1 MRAVAVA
8 VAVLLAG
15 LAAPGLHAQEAA
27 PKPGA
32 AAPATPVAIDLLFD
46 AKQLRN
52 AAPGSTLSYRY
63 TLSSGIE
70 GSPFG
75 PPVEDRVQASVEPGK
90 DPDTRTLTVQT
101 FTGARR
107 LPTAHFED
115 MSGNPVIGTFLE
127 HHVLD
132 LAKVLKGNPRYL
144 KNAIRKALRDG
155 ATVTP
160 TEVTVNGVASP
171 GWRVEIKPLAGDP
184 IRDRLRGFD
193 ALTYTFVV
201 SPAVPGEVVSIA
213 ASALD
218 PQGGKLLEE
227 TLTYEPSL
235 G

>member
-1 MRAVAVA
+1 MRAVT
-8 VAVLLAG
+8 VAVLLAA
-15 LAAPGLHAQEAA
+15 LAGPAVQAQEAA
-27 PKPGA
+27 PRPDA
-32 AAPATPVAIDLLFD
+32 PRAAPVAADLLFD
-46 AKQLRN
+46 SNQLRN
-52 AAPGSTLSYRY
+52 AAPGTTLSYRY
-63 TLSSGIE
+63 SLFSGIE

-75 PPVEDRVQASVEPGK
+75 PPVEDRIQARVEPGK
-90 DPDTRTLTVQT
+90 GPDTRTLTVQT

-144 KNAIRKALRDG
+144 KNAIRKALREG
-155 ATVTP
+155 ATVAP
-160 TEVTVNGVASP
+160 TEVTVNGVTAP
-171 GWRVEIKPLAGDP
+171 GWRVEIRPLDGDP

-201 SPAVPGEVVSIA
+201 SPAVPGAIVSVTARAI
-213 ASALD
+213 D